1 MASSAF
7 GALLRGIRVAVKIMI
22 AKVDLQDSKS
32 DAGTAGV
39 LAQFARMAAGVEY
52 HRRAPG
58 SLPGCPRGQPAL
70 GLAPGMSVNKKS
82 RSRPL
87 RLLELVCRETS
98 RRR

>member
-32 DAGTAGV
+32 DGGTAGV
-39 LAQFARMAAGVEY
+39 LAQFARIAVRVEY

-58 SLPGCPRGQPAL
+58 PLRACSRSGSGNVGKQKEPEQTAPAL
-70 GLAPGMSVNKKS
+70 RIGVSAD
-82 RSRPL
+82 
-87 RLLELVCRETS
+87 
-98 RRR
+98 